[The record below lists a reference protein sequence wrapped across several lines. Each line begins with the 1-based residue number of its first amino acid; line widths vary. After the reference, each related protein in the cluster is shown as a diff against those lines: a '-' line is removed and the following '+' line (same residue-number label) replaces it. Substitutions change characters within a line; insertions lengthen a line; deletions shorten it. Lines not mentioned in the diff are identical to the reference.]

1 MLKET
6 LKRVQDFTKEA
17 HTILSFDETSLSRVF
32 ILGHTYQ
39 NLAKLSSQQDELLKQ
54 ALLCVENNLF
64 RPAHILAWT
73 ALIDMIENILNSD
86 NFKKLKSVRTKWK
99 VSCID
104 DLRDNY
110 AEYQIIEACK
120 DLKLT
125 TKSEMKM
132 IHGFLGKRNLCSH
145 PSEYNPDFNQTLG
158 YIADILSTMKLL
170 QLRPYP

>member
-1 MLKET
+1 MLEDII
-6 LKRVQDFTKEA
+6 RRAQDFQKEA
-17 HTILSFDETSLSRVF
+17 HSILSIDETSVSRVA
-32 ILGHTYQ
+32 ILGYTYQ

-64 RPAHILAWT
+64 RSAHILAWT

-86 NFKKLKSVRTKWK
+86 NFKKLKSVRNKWK
-99 VSCID
+99 ISCLD

-110 AEYQIIEACK
+110 AEYQIVEACK

-132 IHGFLGKRNLCSH
+132 IHGFLGKRNLCAH
-145 PSEYNPDFNQTLG
+145 PSEYDPDFNQTLG
-158 YIADILSTMKLL
+158 YIADILSTMKIL
-170 QLRPYP
+170 QMRPYP